1 MSTKKQTPAEIS
13 RRERLRI
20 AAKPSAKKFNNETQ
34 KALNTAL
41 IAAFGFLIALTWR
54 DVITEYVNK
63 LTAISP
69 VQGKL
74 ISATIITLVGV
85 LGILIVTYF
94 IRQE

>member
-20 AAKPSAKKFNNETQ
+20 AAKASAKKFNNETK